1 MIIEKI
7 LPINYYNELSGL
19 VTDSTIA
26 LSLVKQNFPKLFDLL
41 EQSGGIL
48 YLNNSI
54 NKWFLTIFINK
65 ISETYSTFIWD
76 LFLLEGSIVFFKSLY
91 AIMAILKP
99 FILKY
104 KSFDGLNFLL
114 NYGPLKKNNR
124 AKLAYYLIGKKYNFN
139 MDMIKKYRKVLNKK
153 NNQKNK

>member
-1 MIIEKI
+1 MIIDKI

-26 LSLVKQNFPKLFDLL
+26 LSLVKQNFPKVFDLL
-41 EQSGGIL
+41 EKSGGIL

-104 KSFDGLNFLL
+104 QSFDGLNF
-114 NYGPLKKNNR
+114 
-124 AKLAYYLIGKKYNFN
+124 
-139 MDMIKKYRKVLNKK
+139 
-153 NNQKNK
+153 